1 MESPMSDPHP
11 IMLIRHAEKPLRE
24 PHDQDDGLGAR
35 GKRGLSPRGEQRA
48 WKLADYFGRGRHPK
62 DSGICAPRFI
72 FAAST
77 SAEHRSTRPADT
89 VQPLSAALGVP
100 VRDEFDS
107 DPPFDVLLHA
117 LHKAAREGPVL
128 ISWRYDTLPALA
140 RAAGAQ
146 AVPDEWPADCFDMIW
161 LLERRGDAC
170 RLVQIPQMLMPGDS
184 AEPIRA
190 SLPPQD
196 GHDAESKAGHDTQH

>member
-1 MESPMSDPHP
+1 MPDHHP

-24 PHDQDDGLGAR
+24 AHDKDDGFGAR

-62 DSGICAPRFI
+62 ESGICAPRFI

-107 DPPFDVLLHA
+107 DPPFDALLQA
-117 LHKAAREGPVL
+117 LHKAAKDGPVL

-146 AVPDEWPADCFDMIW
+146 SVPDEWPADCFDMIW
-161 LLERRGDAC
+161 LLENHGDAC
-170 RLVQIPQMLMPGDS
+170 RLVQVPQMLMAGDRV
-184 AEPIRA
+184 EPIGAATR
-190 SLPPQD
+190 PQP
-196 GHDAESKAGHDTQH
+196 GQEAQA